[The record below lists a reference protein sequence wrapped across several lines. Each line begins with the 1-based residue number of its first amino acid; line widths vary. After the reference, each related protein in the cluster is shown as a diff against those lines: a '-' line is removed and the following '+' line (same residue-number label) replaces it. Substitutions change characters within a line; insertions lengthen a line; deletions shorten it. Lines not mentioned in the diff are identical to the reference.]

1 LGQKVHPLGFRL
13 VTTQK
18 HRSMWFAKFES
29 YPELIAEDEAIR
41 RILNEKAKDAG
52 IAKIE
57 IKRNSNANKIEVA
70 IYSGRPGILVGN
82 SGTELT
88 KIYTKLNKII
98 AKNRDIIVNIIEI
111 KNPDAEANLI
121 GDFIVEQ
128 LEKRIAFR
136 RAIREALQRA
146 QKQNVNGIKIQV
158 SGRLNGAEMA
168 RSEWIREGRVPLQT
182 LRADI
187 DYATTEAN
195 TIYGVL
201 GIKVWLFK
209 SEILSK

>member
-18 HRSMWFAKFES
+18 HRSMWFAKFEN
-29 YPELIAEDEAIR
+29 YRELIAEDYNIR
-41 RILNEKAKDAG
+41 NFLEEKSQKAG

-57 IKRNSNANKIEVA
+57 IKRNSAANKIEIT
-70 IYSGRPGILVGN
+70 IYSGRPGILVGT
-82 SGTELT
+82 SGIELKAIYEKLK
-88 KIYTKLNKII
+88 KIVAAKRNVII
-98 AKNRDIIVNIIEI
+98 NVVEI
-111 KNPDAEANLI
+111 KKPDAEANLI

-128 LEKRIAFR
+128 LEKRVAFR
-136 RAIREALQRA
+136 RAIRKAITRA
-146 QKQNVNGIKIQV
+146 NAANVTGIKIEV

-187 DYATTEAN
+187 DYAEKRAK
-195 TIYGVL
+195 TIYGTL

-209 SEILSK
+209 GEIL

>member
-1 LGQKVHPLGFRL
+1 MGQKVHPLGFRL

-18 HRSMWFAKFES
+18 HRSMWFAKFEN
-29 YPELIAEDEAIR
+29 YRELIAEDYNIR
-41 RILNEKAKDAG
+41 NFLEEKSQKAG

-57 IKRNSNANKIEVA
+57 IKRNSAANKIEIT
-70 IYSGRPGILVGN
+70 IYSGRPGILVGT
-82 SGTELT
+82 SGIELKAIYEKLK
-88 KIYTKLNKII
+88 KIVAAKRNVII
-98 AKNRDIIVNIIEI
+98 NVVEI
-111 KNPDAEANLI
+111 KKPDAEANLI

-128 LEKRIAFR
+128 LEKRVAFR
-136 RAIREALQRA
+136 RAIRKAITRA
-146 QKQNVNGIKIQV
+146 NAANVTGIKIEV

-187 DYATTEAN
+187 DYAEKRAK
-195 TIYGVL
+195 TIYGTL

-209 SEILSK
+209 GEIL

>member
-18 HRSMWFAKFES
+18 HRSMWFAKFEN
-29 YPELIAEDEAIR
+29 YRELIAEDYNIR
-41 RILNEKAKDAG
+41 NFLEEKSQKAG

-57 IKRNSNANKIEVA
+57 IKRNSAANKIEIT
-70 IYSGRPGILVGN
+70 IYSGRPGILVGT
-82 SGTELT
+82 SGIELKAIYEKLK
-88 KIYTKLNKII
+88 KIVAAKRNVII
-98 AKNRDIIVNIIEI
+98 NVVEI
-111 KNPDAEANLI
+111 KKPDAEANLI

-128 LEKRIAFR
+128 LEKRVAFR
-136 RAIREALQRA
+136 RAIRKAITRA
-146 QKQNVNGIKIQV
+146 NAANVTGIKIEV
-158 SGRLNGAEMA
+158 SGRLNGAEIA

-187 DYATTEAN
+187 DYAEKRAK
-195 TIYGVL
+195 TIYGTL

-209 SEILSK
+209 GEIL